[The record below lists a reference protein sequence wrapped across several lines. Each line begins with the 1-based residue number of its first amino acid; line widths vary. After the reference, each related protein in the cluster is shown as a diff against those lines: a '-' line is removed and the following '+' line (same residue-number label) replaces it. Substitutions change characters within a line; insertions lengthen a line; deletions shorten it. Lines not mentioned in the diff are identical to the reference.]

1 MQQMRGRRKLRK
13 RGMGSLDDPVNG
25 SDDIFAQYLK
35 QNNFSEKKYQLDG
48 IEWMINIEKN
58 GIIMNDTVIKSGL
71 LCDEMGLGKTIQML
85 GLILKNFK
93 FHNLIVVPRGL
104 LEQWHK
110 TIKDTLKHEPLIFHG
125 IYKKDIDIEKIKN
138 SPIVLTTYG
147 MISGCFNEKN
157 KIIGL
162 LPLIKWNRIIFDE
175 AHHLRNQNT
184 RNHKSAEKLKADH
197 KWLVTGTPIQ
207 NSLTDFYGLC
217 NVLKLDKSYYSKI
230 ENIEFIR
237 EKLLLKRTKK
247 EVGIELLPFKNIKK
261 IIKWETN
268 DEKIFSEDIHSLLDF
283 SQIKSHREDN
293 IFKNS
298 DILIHHFAIL
308 HRARQ
313 SCINTGL
320 MKNYLIKFQKLNLI
334 DKKLNIEML
343 SKQKSKINGVIAQIK
358 ENKNNNNKKLI
369 FCHFRMEINEIR
381 DELKKMKLNVEIFD
395 GRTNIDERKR
405 IINDKNIDVLILQ
418 IQTGCEGLNLQ
429 HFNEIYFVSPHW
441 NPAIEDQA
449 IARCHRL
456 NQEKEVIVYHFQM
469 ESFDIERKTKNLDNY
484 VKNVQTNKR
493 SVMEILNKPEPLY
506 DENNEELIC
515 LICLDNINNKDFIKL
530 DCNHYYHLSCQ
541 NKWENKSKK
550 MGCCVCVK

>member
-1 MQQMRGRRKLRK
+1 M
-13 RGMGSLDDPVNG
+13 
-25 SDDIFAQYLK
+25 FWF
-35 QNNFSEKKYQLDG
+35 FSTNS
-48 IEWMINIEKN
+48 MINIEKN

-207 NSLTDFYGLC
+207 NRLTDFYGLC

>member
-1 MQQMRGRRKLRK
+1 MRGRRKLRK

>member
-1 MQQMRGRRKLRK
+1 MQVMKGRRKLRK
-13 RGMGSLDDPVNG
+13 GGMGSLDDEKI
-25 SDDIFAQYLK
+25 DIFAQYLK

-58 GIIMNDTVIKSGL
+58 GIMMNDVLIKSGL

-125 IYKKDIDIEKIKN
+125 IDKKNIDIEKIKN

-147 MISGCFNEKN
+147 MISGCFNKKN

-162 LPLIKWNRIIFDE
+162 LPQIKWNRIIFDE
-175 AHHLRNQNT
+175 AHHLRNVNT

-217 NVLKLDKSYYSKI
+217 NLLKLDKSYYSKT
-230 ENIEFIR
+230 ENIEYIR

-320 MKNYLIKFQKLNLI
+320 MKNYLIELQKLNLI
-334 DKKLNIEML
+334 DKKINIEML
-343 SKQKSKINGVIAQIK
+343 SKQKSKINGVIDQIK
-358 ENKNNNNKKLI
+358 ENKDNNNKKLI
-369 FCHFRMEINEIR
+369 FCHFRMEINELR
-381 DELKKMKLNVEIFD
+381 DQLKKLQLNVEIFD
-395 GRTNIDERKR
+395 GRTNINERKR

-456 NQEKEVIVYHFQM
+456 NQEKEVIVYHFEM
-469 ESFDIERKTKNLDNY
+469 ETFDIERKTKNLDNY

-493 SVMEILNKPEPLY
+493 SVMEMLNKPEPLY

-515 LICLDNINNKDFIKL
+515 LICLDKINNRDFIKL
-530 DCNHYYHLSCQ
+530 ECNHYYHQSCQ
-541 NKWENKSKK
+541 NKWEKIKK
-550 MGCCVCVK
+550 GCCVCDK

>member
-1 MQQMRGRRKLRK
+1 MKCRRKLR
-13 RGMGSLDDPVNG
+13 RVYPIPYLDDREG
-25 SDDIFAQYLK
+25 ERDDIFAQYLK

-58 GIIMNDTVIKSGL
+58 GIMINDMLIKSGL

-125 IYKKDIDIEKIKN
+125 IHKKDIDIEKIKN

-175 AHHLRNQNT
+175 AHHLRNLNT
-184 RNHKSAEKLKADH
+184 RNHKSAEKLKAEH

-217 NVLKLDKSYYSKI
+217 ELLKLDKIYYSKI
-230 ENIEFIR
+230 ENIDYIR
-237 EKLLLKRTKK
+237 EKLLLKRTKR
-247 EVGIELLPFKNIKK
+247 EVGIELPPLKNIKK

-268 DEKIFSEDIHSLLDF
+268 DEKIFSQDIHSLLDF
-283 SQIKSHREDN
+283 SQIKSQREDN

-298 DILIHHFAIL
+298 DIAIHHFAIL

-313 SCINTGL
+313 SCIDMKL
-320 MKNYLIKFQKLNLI
+320 MENYLMKFQKLNLI

-395 GRTNIDERKR
+395 GRTNIEERKR

-456 NQEKEVIVYHFQM
+456 NQEKEVIVYHFEM
-469 ESFDIERKTKNLDNY
+469 ETFDIERKTKNLDNY

-493 SVMEILNKPEPLY
+493 SVMEILNKSEPLY
-506 DENNEELIC
+506 DSNNEELIC
-515 LICLDNINNKDFIKL
+515 LICLDEINNKDFIKL
-530 DCNHYYHLSCQ
+530 ECNHYYHLSCQ

>member
-1 MQQMRGRRKLRK
+1 
-13 RGMGSLDDPVNG
+13 
-25 SDDIFAQYLK
+25 
-35 QNNFSEKKYQLDG
+35 
-48 IEWMINIEKN
+48 
-58 GIIMNDTVIKSGL
+58 
-71 LCDEMGLGKTIQML
+71 
-85 GLILKNFK
+85 
-93 FHNLIVVPRGL
+93 
-104 LEQWHK
+104 
-110 TIKDTLKHEPLIFHG
+110 
-125 IYKKDIDIEKIKN
+125 
-138 SPIVLTTYG
+138 
-147 MISGCFNEKN
+147 
-157 KIIGL
+157 
-162 LPLIKWNRIIFDE
+162 
-175 AHHLRNQNT
+175 
-184 RNHKSAEKLKADH
+184 
-197 KWLVTGTPIQ
+197 
-207 NSLTDFYGLC
+207 
-217 NVLKLDKSYYSKI
+217 
-230 ENIEFIR
+230 
-237 EKLLLKRTKK
+237 
-247 EVGIELLPFKNIKK
+247 
-261 IIKWETN
+261 
-268 DEKIFSEDIHSLLDF
+268 
-283 SQIKSHREDN
+283 
-293 IFKNS
+293 
-298 DILIHHFAIL
+298 
-308 HRARQ
+308 
-313 SCINTGL
+313 
-320 MKNYLIKFQKLNLI
+320 
-334 DKKLNIEML
+334 ML

>member
-1 MQQMRGRRKLRK
+1 MRGRRKLRH
-13 RGMGSLDDPVNG
+13 RCMGSLEHQVP
-25 SDDIFAQYLK
+25 DDIFAKYLK

-58 GIIMNDTVIKSGL
+58 GIMMNDTLLKSGL

-110 TIKDTLKHEPLIFHG
+110 TIKDTLNHEPLIFHG
-125 IYKKDIDIEKIKN
+125 IYKRDIDIEKIKN

-162 LPLIKWNRIIFDE
+162 LPQIKWNRIIFDE

-184 RNHKSAEKLKADH
+184 RNHKSAEKLKAEH

-217 NVLKLDKSYYSKI
+217 ELLKLDKSYYSNI
-230 ENIEFIR
+230 ENIDYIR

-247 EVGIELLPFKNIKK
+247 EVGIELPPLKNIKK
-261 IIKWETN
+261 IIKWESN
-268 DEKIFSEDIHSLLDF
+268 DEKIFSQDIHSLLDF
-283 SQIKSHREDN
+283 SQIKSQREDN

-298 DILIHHFAIL
+298 VIHNFALL

-313 SCINTGL
+313 SCIDMKL
-320 MKNYLIKFQKLNLI
+320 MQNYLIEFQKLNLI

-381 DELKKMKLNVEIFD
+381 DEVKKMKLNVEIFD

-469 ESFDIERKTKNLDNY
+469 ETFDIERKTKNLDNH
-484 VKNVQTNKR
+484 VKNVQNNKR

-506 DENNEELIC
+506 DKNNEELIC
-515 LICLDNINNKDFIKL
+515 LICLDKINNKDFIKL
-530 DCNHYYHLSCQ
+530 ECNHYYHLSCQ